1 MFSKILSFLV
11 EKIYNFFDKFH
22 TRRLRNFY
30 RTKDYDL
37 VIDVGSHK
45 GEFINNVIKK
55 GIPVYSFEPQSNIR
69 KILKKN
75 TVKNN
80 VLEYYKYALSN
91 FEGEINLFINSLSS
105 TSTTKKVRN
114 SSKWIKFK
122 NFILGGNIFTNE
134 EQVKVTTLDKILL
147 NKLGSKKILLK
158 IDVEGAEAEV
168 LEGSKD
174 ILKKCNVV
182 LVQIE
187 SSNYKIYKE
196 NLNSEKLLLNYGFKL
211 GKKFIFPLMNFT
223 DIVFERI

>member
-1 MFSKILSFLV
+1 MFSKILSFTV

-55 GIPVYSFEPQSNIR
+55 GIPVYSFEPQSGVR

-75 TVKNN
+75 TTKNN

-122 NFILGGNIFTNE
+122 NFILGGNIFTNV
-134 EQVKVTTLDKILL
+134 EQVKVTTLDKLLL
-147 NKLGSKKILLK
+147 NKLGT
-158 IDVEGAEAEV
+158 
-168 LEGSKD
+168 
-174 ILKKCNVV
+174 
-182 LVQIE
+182 
-187 SSNYKIYKE
+187 
-196 NLNSEKLLLNYGFKL
+196 
-211 GKKFIFPLMNFT
+211 KKFF
-223 DIVFERI
+223 